1 MRFLHAVAG
10 FVLFFEL
17 PIPIYWLILHPFNS
31 FWRSRVRAAFWFA
44 GLTAWTCGGVVLWHF
59 RHMLLA
65 ATIPSWFAIAAGF
78 ALIAVEGYLFVRVER
93 ELGSRRLVGHAELTG
108 TGEMFSGGLY
118 AHVRHPRYAGMFS
131 AVLGA
136 ALLAGT
142 PLLWV
147 VLVIWFLFAL
157 IVIRLE
163 ERELAARFGQDYE
176 AYRKRVPAFLPFR
189 RRKTRMRFTQ
199 SAK

>member
-1 MRFLHAVAG
+1 MRLLHAVAG

-17 PIPIYWLILHPFNS
+17 PIPIYWLILHPFNA

-44 GLTAWTCGGVVLWHF
+44 GLTAWTCGGAVLWIF
-59 RHMLLA
+59 RHTLLSA
-65 ATIPSWFAIAAGF
+65 SRPSWLAIVAGF
-78 ALIAVEGYLFVRVER
+78 ALIAIEGYLFVRVER

-118 AHVRHPRYAGMFS
+118 AYVRHPRYAGMFS

-136 ALLAGT
+136 ALLADT
-142 PLLWV
+142 KLLWL
-147 VLVIWFLFAL
+147 VLILWCPFAL

-163 ERELAARFGQDYE
+163 EKELVSRFGPAYE
-176 AYRKRVPAFLPFR
+176 TYRREVPAFLPLR
-189 RRKTRMRFTQ
+189 SRATGRQKI
-199 SAK
+199 

>member
-44 GLTAWTCGGVVLWHF
+44 GLTAWTCGGAVLWHF
-59 RHMLLA
+59 RLMLLA
-65 ATIPSWFAIAAGF
+65 ATRPSWFAIAAGF
-78 ALIAVEGYLFVRVER
+78 ALIAVEGYLLVRVER

-136 ALLAGT
+136 ALLGGST
-142 PLLWV
+142 LLWI
-147 VLVIWFLFAL
+147 VLIVWLPFAL

-163 ERELAARFGQDYE
+163 ERELAARFGPDYE
-176 AYRKRVPAFLPFR
+176 TYRNRVPAFLPFR
-189 RRKTRMRFTQ
+189 KRAASKQ
-199 SAK
+199 

>member
-59 RHMLLA
+59 RHLLLA
-65 ATIPSWFAIAAGF
+65 ATRPSWFSIAAGF

-93 ELGSRRLVGHAELTG
+93 ELGSRRLIGHAELTG

-142 PLLWV
+142 PSLWI
-147 VLVIWFLFAL
+147 VLAVWLPFAL

-163 ERELAARFGQDYE
+163 EKELAARFGPSYE

-189 RRKTRMRFTQ
+189 LRAAGKQ
-199 SAK
+199 

>member
-44 GLTAWTCGGVVLWHF
+44 GLTAWICGGVVLWHF
-59 RHMLLA
+59 RHLLLA
-65 ATIPSWFAIAAGF
+65 TAHPPWYSIAAGF
-78 ALIAVEGYLFVRVER
+78 ALIAVEAYLFVRVER
-93 ELGSRRLVGHAELTG
+93 ELGSHRLVGRAELTG
-108 TGEMFSGGLY
+108 SGEMFSSGLY

-142 PLLWV
+142 RLLWI
-147 VLVIWFLFAL
+147 VLAVWLPFAL

-163 ERELAARFGQDYE
+163 EKELAARFGPSYE

-189 RRKTRMRFTQ
+189 LR
-199 SAK
+199 AP